1 MKGKRFTFGR
11 VTIVLSIAL
20 LLVQGGSCA
29 LPARGT
35 EEVSGV
41 TDLSDLDP
49 LKQAFERDR
58 GKLRLVTLLSPV

>member
-1 MKGKRFTFGR
+1 MKRKRFLFGR
-11 VTIVLSIAL
+11 LAVVLSVAL

-35 EEVSGV
+35 EQASGV
-41 TDLSDLDP
+41 TDLSNLDP

-58 GKLRLVTLLSPV
+58 GKIRLVTLLSPV

>member
-1 MKGKRFTFGR
+1 MKGKRFIFGR
-11 VTIVLSIAL
+11 LTVVLSIAL
-20 LLVQGGSCA
+20 LIVQGGGCT

-35 EEVSGV
+35 EQTSGV

>member
-1 MKGKRFTFGR
+1 MKGKRFIFGR
-11 VTIVLSIAL
+11 VAVVLSISL
-20 LLVQGGSCA
+20 LLVQGGSCT

-35 EEVSGV
+35 EQASRV

>member
-1 MKGKRFTFGR
+1 MKGKHFTIGR
-11 VTIVLSIAL
+11 LAVVLSVAL
-20 LLVQGGSCA
+20 FLVQGGSCA

-35 EEVSGV
+35 EPASGM

>member
-1 MKGKRFTFGR
+1 MKGKRFIIGR
-11 VTIVLSIAL
+11 AAVVLSAAL
-20 LLVQGGSCA
+20 FLVQGGSCT

-35 EEVSGV
+35 EPASGM
-41 TDLSDLDP
+41 TDLNNLDP